1 MPIAPHIGYVC
12 LLADITQSSIH
23 DEYWIYSCTETQE
36 NSCSEH
42 EFDVLDPD
50 IEEVPINAE
59 ELQILGEDPAS
70 NKPKE
75 FKFHS
80 GLASRWEACIRSG
93 LNKENRAELLK
104 TYSREGNC
112 PLEAPILNAELLSS
126 LNEMAVKRDRHFVD
140 SQCLI
145 GSALSA
151 LGTAITLLLN
161 DKKESVDRNELLKLM
176 CDVGKLITDLH
187 QKESVARKAYIL
199 PGLDKR
205 ARTIL
210 GKVETD
216 KFLFGEDLAEK
227 LKSAKAIEKA
237 GLDLK
242 LQPMKAA
249 AASKVPFKKNSVNW
263 KGPPARVQ
271 RTNQVGNNQRGP
283 RKGGRAQQENRLPE
297 QTQLTDEKS
306 SRK

>member
-1 MPIAPHIGYVC
+1 M
-12 LLADITQSSIH
+12 
-23 DEYWIYSCTETQE
+23 
-36 NSCSEH
+36 
-42 EFDVLDPD
+42 DPD
-50 IEEVPINAE
+50 IEEVPIDAE
-59 ELQILGEDPAS
+59 ELEILGEDPAS

-75 FKFHS
+75 FKLHS

-93 LNKENRAELLK
+93 LDKEKRAELLK
-104 TYSREGNC
+104 IYSREGNC
-112 PLEAPILNAELLSS
+112 PLEAPTLNAELLSS

-176 CDVGKLITDLH
+176 CDAGKLMTDLH
-187 QKESVARKAYIL
+187 HKESVARKAYIL

-242 LQPMKAA
+242 LQPMNAA
-249 AASKVPFKKNSVNW
+249 AAPKVPFKKNSVNW
-263 KGPPARVQ
+263 KSPPARVQ

-283 RKGGRAQQENRLPE
+283 RRGGRAHQENRLPD